1 MTVFPAGFGLTANLT
16 GSSNCTPHLQKH
28 SGDRSSSPLAGNIT
42 WAVRGHQ
49 TRVPEVQSNIPKA
62 QRRGKDSGDDAG
74 QGVLRCRK
82 RVSACPV
89 VALRVTA
96 PRSRFPRRSRGA
108 AAGSCKSKL
117 GSMLCRWR
125 GNSVSLVLAN
135 PLLWH
140 KAARTEHCAERG
152 ETENTRGTA
161 ISPERRVV

>member
-74 QGVLRCRK
+74 QGWSVTGNGYPPAQWWHCGLLLPGADFRDRAGGLPRV
-82 RVSACPV
+82 RVSLSSEGCCGV
-89 VALRVTA
+89 
-96 PRSRFPRRSRGA
+96 
-108 AAGSCKSKL
+108 
-117 GSMLCRWR
+117 
-125 GNSVSLVLAN
+125 
-135 PLLWH
+135 
-140 KAARTEHCAERG
+140 G
-152 ETENTRGTA
+152 EE
-161 ISPERRVV
+161 IPKVWFW